1 MYSGMLRNMLLS
13 DIYIDYYNTTSGNYM
28 IIDDADHSGGL
39 HFSVCLLLTLEEI
52 CSLASG

>member
-1 MYSGMLRNMLLS
+1 
-13 DIYIDYYNTTSGNYM
+13 M